1 MDENG
6 GTQQDAGSGTV
17 KVARNVIPDA
27 NHVALTLHLPI
38 FRVGILACRAESEPK
53 QTCSMLPRPQSR
65 ERISSYMIVA
75 CWF

>member
-6 GTQQDAGSGTV
+6 TTQQDAGSVTV
-17 KVARNVIPDA
+17 KVARHVIPDA

-53 QTCSMLPRPQSR
+53 QTCAMLRQQ
-65 ERISSYMIVA
+65 
-75 CWF
+75 